1 MVIGEDRE
9 EASSENMP
17 RSSNPHLILSRTW
30 PRRALILG
38 CPQREAYLD
47 INERGN
53 WPHRACC
60 MWWVAAGDRCHGGH
74 ALLPN
79 LIEIDDAAPIQ
90 KERGARVLDY
100 ACETTQQ
107 HTLKLNRL
115 LEPEWLHA

>member
-1 MVIGEDRE
+1 
-9 EASSENMP
+9 
-17 RSSNPHLILSRTW
+17 
-30 PRRALILG
+30 
-38 CPQREAYLD
+38 
-47 INERGN
+47 
-53 WPHRACC
+53 
-60 MWWVAAGDRCHGGH
+60 MWWVAAGARCHGGH